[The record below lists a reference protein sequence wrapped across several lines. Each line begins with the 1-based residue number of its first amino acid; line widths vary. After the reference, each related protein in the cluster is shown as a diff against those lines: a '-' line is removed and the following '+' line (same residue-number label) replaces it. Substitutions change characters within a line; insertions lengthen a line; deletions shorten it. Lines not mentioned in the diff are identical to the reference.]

1 MRTTIDLDG
10 DILGLVKQLAAER
23 KESLGRVLSSLAR
36 LSLTREAAALVRNG
50 IRLLEPLPGKVSMT
64 LEEINRLRDLP

>member
-36 LSLTREAAALVRNG
+36 LSLTREVAAPVRNG

>member
-36 LSLTREAAALVRNG
+36 LSLTREAAAPVRNG